1 MNQSTIF
8 SIITAFIAFILL
20 IAISF
25 AYYKNSKERN
35 NQIVGLL
42 GILVVLFLLLT
53 SIQIV
58 FNVSNNAKIF
68 LLLRFCLYL
77 NFPFYLLQF
86 FMFSILI
93 NRSNFSNN
101 IIDWVKNS
109 YVSRLLS
116 ISILLFFPIIV
127 ILDYLEIPF
136 LNLTNFVLSNNI
148 NSVIQNSQKTF
159 QTLGE
164 GIFNNINNYL
174 QIIIPTIIIIL
185 SIIFIIIDRKGK
197 KHSNTLIHFIILAI
211 SSLSFFFINNN
222 LYLLNKINSSSLDI
236 ILLIII
242 FIFSFSFSLVA
253 WDIINDDLST
263 NFISI
268 FKDISIKNKFSF
280 IFSISSITLVFIAGI
295 FVYNNVNS
303 IDLNKFNLIGEE
315 KTNSFITSLDNNVK
329 EIYQEMYQLSL
340 NFPEEEGEIQNYLSS
355 LQTKHKDIS
364 LLAYIPLRGNTI
376 TATTLD
382 ESSIVLS
389 NESWFPIVELSG
401 NPYTGF
407 ISDEN
412 NLLNS
417 GIEIVFPL
425 HFGNSRFAT
434 GYFYGNILFR
444 DMEFINSYNNINIFS
459 EEDTPVYSTLSYL
472 PSDVNQL
479 SMKNASFGY
488 DSNIPVSAEFN
499 NQIYYLYDFSN
510 ELFKDTTSSLPI
522 NISYSE
528 NSSYSTQSS
537 INLAIFTLLI
547 IISIIL
553 IQLVLELIIK
563 REVISPIEII
573 INSYKNKF
581 KTKSFNLLS
590 IKQKDELNSLSN
602 ILNEDYEFQLK
613 INHEYE
619 QRIEDLTFRLNRRA
633 TQLSAFTE
641 IVSNA
646 TPSLEDIN
654 SMLTKYAQVISEQFN
669 FYHVGIF
676 LLDKNK
682 EYAVLQSSNSPGG
695 KRMLA
700 RGHRL
705 EVGRVGCVGYAAST
719 GRPRIAQDIGS
730 DILYYANPDMPE
742 TMSEI
747 SIPMIENNSIIG
759 VLDIQS
765 KQKNAFLQDDIEIL
779 TSLASQIIFSIRNYE
794 TMSNAEKTLS
804 ELSELYGEKIKDAW
818 NKHIEKQS
826 VQYVYK
832 QTGVADTAELILE
845 DSLFDDPKRIQK
857 NIKLRNQS
865 IGKIQ
870 LKKDDSG
877 WTDDEIQL
885 IEDIIEQSAQA
896 LETARLA
903 EQTRSRSSQI
913 ELLQNVTSTCA
924 SSLDEMSILDQVSDE
939 ILNELKLAHISFLLH
954 DEQNNQINV
963 VIDKSSTNH
972 ESSIIGQFINP
983 IDSTIVMEVSNTREL
998 RVLYHAKDYLLDP
1011 ILNTI
1016 LDNYQSSSTL
1026 ILVPLTTRDISLGI
1040 MALVVDS
1047 DDNLII
1053 DEQESTLLEQLASQ
1067 ITSALEIS
1075 NLFDSEL
1082 ESRKATTALLDISRL
1097 ASSSLAI
1104 GEVLSEVAQKTAVE
1118 TNAYRCS
1125 ILQINQNG
1133 DKFIPM
1139 LTRLASGASD
1149 LAYLRRLQDLFNN
1162 PIDQL
1167 PPLNNFNKGATSIL
1181 LRLQD
1186 APSNIQHNWMFPY
1199 EIKFILLVPIISQGQ
1214 LVGAIALD
1222 SLEND
1227 QPFGNS
1233 QINLAEAISGILA
1246 TTIENASLFE
1256 RAIDRAEREHLVSD
1270 ITTKLRTSNN
1280 PKEILQTAISELRQ
1294 IYKPNN
1300 NDNIDTS
1307 KNNSS
1312 GESES

>member
-8 SIITAFIAFILL
+8 SIITALIGFILL
-20 IAISF
+20 ITISF
-25 AYYKNSKERN
+25 AYYKNSKNRN

-42 GILVVLFLLLT
+42 GSLIVLFLLLT
-53 SIQIV
+53 SIQII
-58 FNVSNNAKIF
+58 FNISNNAKII
-68 LLLRFCLYL
+68 LLLRYAIFLD
-77 NFPFYLLQF
+77 FPLFLLQM

-93 NRSNFSNN
+93 NRTNFSDNVKN
-101 IIDWVKNS
+101 WVKNS
-109 YVSRLLS
+109 FVSRLLS
-116 ISILLFFPIIV
+116 FSILLLFPAILF
-127 ILDYLEIPF
+127 LDYFNIP
-136 LNLTNFVLSNNI
+136 LINLSNYIISDNI
-148 NSVIQNSQKTF
+148 NFVIQNSQKTF
-159 QTLGE
+159 QTLGN
-164 GIFNNINNYL
+164 GVINNFNIIL
-174 QIIIPTIIIIL
+174 QVVIPSIIIIL
-185 SIIFIIIDRKGK
+185 SIIFLITDNKNK
-197 KHSNTLIHFIILAI
+197 KQSNSLIHFIILAA
-211 SSLSFFFINNN
+211 SSISFFFVNNN
-222 LYLLNKINSSSLDI
+222 LFILDEFPITTLDI
-236 ILLIII
+236 IFLIII
-242 FIFSFSFSLVA
+242 LIYSISFSLVS
-253 WDIINDDLST
+253 WDIIHEDLST
-263 NFISI
+263 KFFES
-268 FKDISIKNKFSF
+268 FREISIKTKYLLVFS
-280 IFSISSITLVFIAGI
+280 IFSISIIFIVGLI
-295 FVYNNVNS
+295 IYSNINFFELEN
-303 IDLNKFNLIGEE
+303 FNIVGTE
-315 KTNSFITSLDNNVK
+315 KTNKILINLENNLS
-329 EIYQEMYQLSL
+329 EIYTEMEQLSE
-340 NFPEEEGEIQNYLSS
+340 NFPELEGEIQNQLSL
-355 LQTKHKDIS
+355 LQSKHQDIS
-364 LLAYIPLRGNTI
+364 LLAYVPLRGNTI

-389 NESWFPIVELSG
+389 NENWFSAVELSG

-407 ISDEN
+407 ISDEM

-425 HFGNSRFAT
+425 YFGNSRFAT
-434 GYFYGNILFR
+434 GYFYAEILFR
-444 DMEFINSYNNINIFS
+444 EMELFNNNDIINIFS
-459 EEDTPVYSTLSYL
+459 EDNIPVYSTYTYIYSQANQFSILNSSA
-472 PSDVNQL
+472 PSNSL
-479 SMKNASFGY
+479 IPLNAVQ
-488 DSNIPVSAEFN
+488 DN
-499 NQIYYLYDFSN
+499 NIYYLYFETN
-510 ELFKDTTSSLPI
+510 NLFKDSESDLPI
-522 NISYSE
+522 NISFAKDSNATLKSSNNIAFYSM
-528 NSSYSTQSS
+528 
-537 INLAIFTLLI
+537 LI
-547 IISIIL
+547 IIFIII
-553 IQLVLELIIK
+553 IQLVIQFVINNELLQ
-563 REVISPIEII
+563 PIDTIV
-573 INSYKNKF
+573 NTYKNKF
-581 KTKSFNLLS
+581 KKDKFDLLD
-590 IKQKDELNSLSN
+590 IKQKDELLTLSN
-602 ILNEDYEFQLK
+602 ILNEDYKYQTK
-613 INHEYE
+613 KYQDYE
-619 QRIEDLTFRLNRRA
+619 KRIEDLSFRLNRRA
-633 TQLSAFTE
+633 TQLAAFTE

-654 SMLTKYAQVISEQFN
+654 SMLTKYTQVISEQFN

-676 LLDKNK
+676 LLDNNK

-765 KQKNAFLQDDIEIL
+765 KDKNAFLQDDIEIL
-779 TSLASQIIFSIRNYE
+779 TSLASQIVFSIRNYE
-794 TMSNAEKTLS
+794 TMANAEKTLS

-845 DSLFDDPKRIQK
+845 DSLYEDPKRIQK

-870 LKKDDSG
+870 LKKDDSD
-877 WTDDEIQL
+877 WTDDELQL

-903 EQTRSRSSQI
+903 EQTRARSSQI
-913 ELLQNVTSTCA
+913 ELLQNVTATCA
-924 SSLDEMSILDQVSDE
+924 SSLDEMSILNQVSDE
-939 ILNELKLAHISFLLH
+939 ILTELKLAHISFLLH

-963 VIDKSSTNH
+963 VIDKSSFSN
-972 ESSIIGQFINP
+972 ESKNIGKSINP

-1011 ILNTI
+1011 ILNSI

-1026 ILVPLTTRDISLGI
+1026 ILVPLTTRDISIGI

-1067 ITSALEIS
+1067 IASALEIS
-1075 NLFDSEL
+1075 SLFDSEL

-1104 GEVLSEVAQKTAVE
+1104 GEVLSEVAQKTALE
-1118 TNAYRCS
+1118 TNAYRCT
-1125 ILQINQNG
+1125 ILQANQSG

-1149 LAYLRRLQDLFNN
+1149 LAYLRRLQDLFSA
-1162 PIDQL
+1162 PIEQL
-1167 PPLNNFNKGATSIL
+1167 PPINNFNKGATSIL
-1181 LRLQD
+1181 IRLQD
-1186 APSNIQHNWMFPY
+1186 APSNIQHNWMYPY

-1222 SLEND
+1222 SLEVD

-1270 ITTKLRTSNN
+1270 ITSKLRTSNN
-1280 PKEILQTAISELRQ
+1280 PSEILHTAISELRN

-1300 NDNIDTS
+1300 SELTDTIN
-1307 KNNSS
+1307 KNSS
-1312 GESES
+1312 EEGES